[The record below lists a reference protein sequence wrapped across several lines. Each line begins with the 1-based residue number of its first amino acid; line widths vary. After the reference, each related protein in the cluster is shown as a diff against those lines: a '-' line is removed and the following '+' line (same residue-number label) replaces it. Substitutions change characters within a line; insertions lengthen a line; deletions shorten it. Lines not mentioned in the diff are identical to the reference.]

1 MSEQSMS
8 VWSKFLQKNKVRSTS
23 DYFIFNYETK
33 SVYKQLAIIMTENG
47 IECFCIENT
56 QNDDYDLRKDFQEDK
71 NLFFFAEFP
80 FDLPLPLSESNPS
93 SNATARDGPPP
104 VSETNVHK
112 SLPDFL
118 SDGPI
123 HNRATD
129 PEPVAG
135 IAESGERRVNL

>member
-1 MSEQSMS
+1 MALS
-8 VWSKFLQKNKVRSTS
+8 VSALRIHRTMIMICAKISKR
-23 DYFIFNYETK
+23 IR
-33 SVYKQLAIIMTENG
+33 I
-47 IECFCIENT
+47 
-56 QNDDYDLRKDFQEDK
+56 
-71 NLFFFAEFP
+71 FFFAEFP